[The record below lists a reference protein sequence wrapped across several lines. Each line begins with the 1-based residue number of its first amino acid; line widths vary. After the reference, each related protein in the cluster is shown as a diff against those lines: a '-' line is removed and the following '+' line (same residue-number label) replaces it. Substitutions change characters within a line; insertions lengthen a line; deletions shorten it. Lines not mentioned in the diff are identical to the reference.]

1 MKSHNGSNVCPT
13 CGKTISL
20 NKSACA
26 ACLAA
31 PQPPRWD
38 AETSPLK
45 ISFWAGS
52 PAAPAF
58 IKEQVALEPKNG
70 KHEECILL
78 PWRDAF
84 AVLLRANRTWFHF
97 HPEDSDWQVNGWLM
111 EQSGL
116 FPLSPLTDAEI
127 AKQGTYWP
135 HLPPNPT
142 PADFA
147 AEVLMQYYGDI
158 QQMSYDRCL
167 SRLVGDDMLLNGE
180 IEAAAQ
186 DAHQTVYLPLAAG
199 LDAWTDPAVA
209 SLPLDAW
216 KDPATAS
223 LSNSRKTK
231 MMRPDHRLLLKRS
244 YEVAYTGQSDI
255 NPLTEAIDL
264 GDTTLFDSALQKGL
278 IPGTRK
284 ITLETG
290 HPL

>member
-1 MKSHNGSNVCPT
+1 MERDG
-13 CGKTISL
+13 
-20 NKSACA
+20 
-26 ACLAA
+26 
-31 PQPPRWD
+31 
-38 AETSPLK
+38 
-45 ISFWAGS
+45 
-52 PAAPAF
+52 
-58 IKEQVALEPKNG
+58 
-70 KHEECILL
+70 LL
-78 PWRDAF
+78 P
-84 AVLLRANRTWFHF
+84 LL
-97 HPEDSDWQVNGWLM
+97 
-111 EQSGL
+111 
-116 FPLSPLTDAEI
+116 PLTAAEI

-135 HLPPNPT
+135 HLPPSPST
-142 PADFA
+142 ADYA

-158 QQMSYDRCL
+158 EKMSYDSRIN
-167 SRLVGDDMLLNGE
+167 RLVAAGMLNCETDSTAKE
-180 IEAAAQ
+180 I
-186 DAHQTVYLPLAAG
+186 HQTLYLPLNAG